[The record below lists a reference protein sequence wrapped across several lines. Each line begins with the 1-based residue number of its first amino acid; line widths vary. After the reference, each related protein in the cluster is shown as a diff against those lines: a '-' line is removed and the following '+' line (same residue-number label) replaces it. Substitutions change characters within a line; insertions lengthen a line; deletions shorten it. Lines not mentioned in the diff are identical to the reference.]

1 MPIPSTPARAL
12 ISSAMI
18 KTRHFIQ
25 TKCRA
30 MADSIR
36 TVNWR
41 QVPHH
46 AWNWTKTHKYELVFW
61 LLCPKPIYF
70 AVRPLLVL
78 AGINTEMLFRNT
90 EVWIEEHPGQ
100 AALLFTCIAAL
111 CAVVVVYS
119 PGVVAAGV
127 AASAAAAVTT
137 CRSFSLVLCS
147 VSLASA
153 LEASYVAG
161 SLAAATQSFFG
172 YVPAG
177 GVLAIFQSA
186 AMGGYGGAVQ
196 ERIFGVL

>member
-1 MPIPSTPARAL
+1 
-12 ISSAMI
+12 
-18 KTRHFIQ
+18 
-25 TKCRA
+25 

-127 AASAAAAVTT
+127 AASAAAA
-137 CRSFSLVLCS
+137 
-147 VSLASA
+147 
-153 LEASYVAG
+153 G